1 LGLYLNIE
9 SLESLEGLKMIGA
22 LGALFGDKKAKQGIK
37 HLIYGA
43 WGMDDKQRLKMS
55 LSLDAALAVEK

>member
-1 LGLYLNIE
+1 
-9 SLESLEGLKMIGA
+9 MIGA